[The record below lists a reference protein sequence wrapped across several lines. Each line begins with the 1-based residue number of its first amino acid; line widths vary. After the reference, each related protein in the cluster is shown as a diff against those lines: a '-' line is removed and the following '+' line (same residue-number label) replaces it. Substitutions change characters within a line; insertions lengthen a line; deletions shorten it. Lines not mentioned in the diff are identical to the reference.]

1 MRRAEARGHRAPATR
16 LLEGDPVICIG
27 LAVAIVPAIVMAIGA
42 VLSTSW
48 ILKSKLFTTA
58 E

>member
-1 MRRAEARGHRAPATR
+1 
-16 LLEGDPVICIG
+16 VIGIG